1 MEGTASTRIYIYMN
15 GHFNKVI
22 TGVISAL
29 ALAGIIGG
37 ISMNTRLAV
46 AEDRILQSDENEK
59 EIEKKVDKNGEGIQD
74 IKILIERLIV
84 QQELANQK

>member
-1 MEGTASTRIYIYMN
+1 MN
-15 GHFNKVI
+15 GNFNKVI
-22 TGVISAL
+22 MGVITAL
-29 ALAGIIGG
+29 ALSGIIGG

-46 AEDRILQSDENEK
+46 AEDQITRSDENEK
-59 EIEKKVDKNGEGIQD
+59 KIEKKVDKNGEGIQD